1 MSQVLSQTSVRRF
14 IFGFG
19 WHFAGS
25 FFWCNACTRRRRFHL
40 KWQSGKYPESHG
52 MYPCIYYDTGK
63 GFSDDEEVRLDYQN
77 RPLNEFQTY
86 EATLPTLMPILHLR
100 MDPLQLPGVVALCN
114 LTIGRYRVV
123 KVDRRRFSATSFYR
137 NGVAVSFEGQTLIAH
152 LWR

>member
-1 MSQVLSQTSVRRF
+1 
-14 IFGFG
+14 
-19 WHFAGS
+19 
-25 FFWCNACTRRRRFHL
+25 
-40 KWQSGKYPESHG
+40 

-100 MDPLQLPGVVALCN
+100 MDPLQLPGVVALRN

-123 KVDRRRFSATSFYR
+123 KVDWPTIFSLQASIATEWRFHSKDKLS
-137 NGVAVSFEGQTLIAH
+137 
-152 LWR
+152 